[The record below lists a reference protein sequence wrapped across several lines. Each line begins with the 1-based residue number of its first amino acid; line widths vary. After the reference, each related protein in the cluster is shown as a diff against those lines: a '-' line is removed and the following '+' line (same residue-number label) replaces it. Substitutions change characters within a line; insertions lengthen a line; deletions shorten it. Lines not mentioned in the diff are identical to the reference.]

1 MGVTGQFPFFLLRRR
16 EEGPLRIPEQ
26 PLPSRVHVVMARVT
40 WTSMI
45 GRHGAKGLTVTVL
58 ALREERLRATLL
70 AKRAC
75 MFEGGWKAFLDPF
88 AFSFCLPKIEDT

>member
-45 GRHGAKGLTVTVL
+45 GRHGAEGDVAGEEGLHVRRRV
-58 ALREERLRATLL
+58 ES
-70 AKRAC
+70 
-75 MFEGGWKAFLDPF
+75 FFG
-88 AFSFCLPKIEDT
+88 SFCFFFLFAKN